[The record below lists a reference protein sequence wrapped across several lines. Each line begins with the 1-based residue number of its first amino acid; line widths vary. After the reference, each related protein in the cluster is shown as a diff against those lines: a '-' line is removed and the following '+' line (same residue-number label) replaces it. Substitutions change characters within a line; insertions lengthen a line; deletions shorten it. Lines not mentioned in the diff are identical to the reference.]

1 MGQTTPLRELIEIK
15 LERPLREYVIERR
28 AAGRDWRGVAADI
41 NEIAPPGVS
50 HETLR
55 AWFLD
60 DPEVSETTGRSEAA
74 S

>member
-41 NEIAPPGVS
+41 NEIAPPG
-50 HETLR
+50 
-55 AWFLD
+55 
-60 DPEVSETTGRSEAA
+60 
-74 S
+74 